1 MASPSKPR
9 VLAHVPSVRE
19 SKYSAASTAQA
30 PAAAPTAGDSAVADE
45 NHEGEDSV
53 ATKAM
58 KQLAKTFKC
67 TFCDKRVGKTQSFFY
82 DGLDKGI
89 ICWNCLA
96 GVN

>member
-1 MASPSKPR
+1 MW
-9 VLAHVPSVRE
+9 LAARDVDWLTRYVADV
-19 SKYSAASTAQA
+19 YSTGGVAID
-30 PAAAPTAGDSAVADE
+30 DSAVADE
-45 NHEGEDSV
+45 NHEG

-58 KQLAKTFKC
+58 KQLAKTSKC